1 MEARVIETAREALV
15 DLEEYLA
22 TATRRRFAPRLTQ
35 DLTEREREV
44 LELLADGLTTAEV
57 AGRLSLSQHAVRSRV
72 KSALG
77 KLGARNREH
86 APYANGSRLN
96 VPTIAASA
104 SGRNAN
110 SIRIGA
116 R

>member
-1 MEARVIETAREALV
+1 MIETAREALI

-22 TATRRRFAPRLTQ
+22 GASRRRFEPRLTAE
-35 DLTEREREV
+35 LTEREREV

-72 KSALG
+72 KAALA

-86 APYANGSRLN
+86 A
-96 VPTIAASA
+96 IAIA
-104 SGRNAN
+104 
-110 SIRIGA
+110 IREGA
-116 R
+116 V